1 MFQDAKYR
9 EQYEKNKGRNT
20 FNLDASEFQVKVR
33 HSFFSDFFRFQLKEM
48 AFLTIE
54 VPNYRLIAYLAGFLM
69 NFE

>member
-33 HSFFSDFFRFQLKEM
+33 HSFFFWFFQISAQRNGIF
-48 AFLTIE
+48 
-54 VPNYRLIAYLAGFLM
+54 NYRGP
-69 NFE
+69 